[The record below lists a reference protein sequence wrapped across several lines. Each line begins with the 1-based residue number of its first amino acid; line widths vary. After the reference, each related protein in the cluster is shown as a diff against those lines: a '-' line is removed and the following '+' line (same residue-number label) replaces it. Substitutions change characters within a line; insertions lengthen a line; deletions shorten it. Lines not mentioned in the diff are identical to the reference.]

1 MSLKNQRCSQLLPA
15 VIALAA
21 MGCTRPAEPET
32 AATVAEAKP
41 PQASAVATGP
51 VAPAG
56 KVLVRVNGAAITE
69 EDVRLSLRLRA
80 PDEPIPPDK
89 QAAVLET
96 LIREELIAQRAAAA
110 GLEQN
115 QGYLQERA
123 KFEAQLNAMR
133 RRTLSDL
140 YYKTQIEGKAA
151 VDDATV
157 ERYFEAHKQQLGT
170 ELHVQ
175 QILLRRDTEAFAALE
190 QLKAGKAFADV
201 ARASFAQVP
210 DEKAPPWD
218 LGWMKWRQIPKPW
231 REVVYDLKPGEHSGV
246 IAGPRGRY
254 WLVQVLDRRVNSA
267 LSLAEFRDQI
277 AEELRGQQVE
287 ALRTKLDREIRDGAR
302 IER

>member
-1 MSLKNQRCSQLLPA
+1 MSLKNQCSAAFLQA
-15 VIALAA
+15 VAALALA
-21 MGCTRPAEPET
+21 GCTRPAEPET
-32 AATVAEAKP
+32 AAAVDQAKAAPASTAAAEP
-41 PQASAVATGP
+41 AT
-51 VAPAG
+51 PAG

-140 YYKTQIEGKAA
+140 YYKTQIEGKAVA
-151 VDDATV
+151 DEATV
-157 ERYFEAHKQQLGT
+157 ARYFEAHKQQLAT

-175 QILLRRDTEAFAALE
+175 QILVRRDTDAFAALE
-190 QLKAGKAFADV
+190 QLKAGKAFAEV

-254 WLVQVLDRRVNSA
+254 WLVQVLDRRVSPPV
-267 LSLAEFRDQI
+267 SLADFREQI
-277 AEELRGQQVE
+277 GEELRGQQVE